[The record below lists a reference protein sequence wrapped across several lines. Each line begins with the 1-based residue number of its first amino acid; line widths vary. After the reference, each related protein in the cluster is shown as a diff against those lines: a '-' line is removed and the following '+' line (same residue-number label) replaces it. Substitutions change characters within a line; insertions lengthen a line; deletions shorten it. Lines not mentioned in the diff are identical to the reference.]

1 MADKKSDVF
10 NKPTAVS
17 TADAAK
23 KEADRAETKQQTA
36 TEARAEA
43 AEERRADA
51 AHVQHNKN
59 VEAHR
64 AADTKAK
71 MEVVEFTTDK
81 HTYLRTYPS
90 GNVPS
95 GTWGMAVWT
104 RDRQPEEHP
113 AFLDNQGDW
122 WWATTTNQNGVNPAV
137 EKTEEPIGWRMF

>member
-10 NKPTAVS
+10 NKPTAAS

-36 TEARAEA
+36 TEARADA
-43 AEERRADA
+43 AERNASFTRPKPLDI
-51 AHVQHNKN
+51 KDD
-59 VEAHR
+59 R
-64 AADTKAK
+64 DADTTFK
-71 MEVVEFTTDK
+71 VDDGRVFI
-81 HTYLRTYPS
+81 RTYPS

-95 GTWGMAVWT
+95 GQWGMAVWT
-104 RDRQPEEHP
+104 RERKPEEYP